1 MSINLAEI
9 RSEPARI
16 PISTKEE
23 QLRQRT
29 MKKVSAHLIPFM
41 IAMFCANFLDR
52 VNISFAALQMNHD
65 LHLTPQIYGF
75 AAGIL
80 FVAYTGLEVPS
91 NLILQRV
98 GARIWLSRIMITWGI
113 IAAANAF
120 IFDKHSLYA
129 GRLLLG
135 AAEAGF
141 FPGIMLYL
149 VRWFPA
155 RERAA
160 AITIF
165 MIGNPIAIIF
175 GAPLSTTLL
184 SFGNMLGFAAWRW
197 LFFLEGLPSM
207 VLGILAIW
215 WLTDRPEEAKWL
227 APDERAWLA
236 SILRSE
242 SKERECV
249 SPATASAVFL
259 HGPTLAFAAS
269 KFCVLLSFYGI
280 ALWLPQ
286 IVKSIGHLTTL
297 QTGFVSAIPYLCAAV
312 GSIYVGRRSDRTGER
327 PRHIAFPAFF
337 GAAGFILAAY
347 SGNAFL
353 AMAGLCIAAT
363 GIWCSNTIFWT
374 MPAATLSG
382 ASAAAGFALINSVGN
397 LGGFFGPYMTGWVRG
412 ATGNYALT
420 LVFLGGF
427 LALSGVIVLM
437 IGRSNRR
444 KNDLT
449 ALRQA

>member
-1 MSINLAEI
+1 
-9 RSEPARI
+9 
-16 PISTKEE
+16 
-23 QLRQRT
+23 
-29 MKKVSAHLIPFM
+29 
-41 IAMFCANFLDR
+41 

-65 LHLTPQIYGF
+65 LHLTPQVYGF

-80 FVAYTGLEVPS
+80 FVAYTVLEVPS
-91 NLILQRV
+91 NLILQKV
-98 GARIWLSRIMITWGI
+98 GARLWLSRIMITWGLVAI
-113 IAAANAF
+113 GNAF

-149 VRWFPA
+149 VHWFPA

-197 LFFLEGLPSM
+197 LFLLEGLPSV
-207 VLGILAIW
+207 VLGLVAIW
-215 WLTDRPEEAKWL
+215 WLTDRPEEATWL
-227 APDERAWLA
+227 EPEERTWLV
-236 SILRSE
+236 SILGSE
-242 SKERECV
+242 AASREKT
-249 SPATASAVFL
+249 SPATVGAVFL

-269 KFCVLLSFYGI
+269 KFCVLLAFYGV

-297 QTGFVSAIPYLCAAV
+297 ETGFVTSIPYLCAAV
-312 GSIYVGRRSDRTGER
+312 GSIYVGRSSDRTGER

-337 GAAGFILAAY
+337 GTAGFVLAAF
-347 SGNAFL
+347 SGNVFF

-397 LGGFFGPYMTGWVRG
+397 LGGFFGPYLTGWIRG

-427 LALSGVIVLM
+427 LALSGIIILL
-437 IGRSNRR
+437 IGRADR
-444 KNDLT
+444 KRIL
-449 ALRQA
+449 AAGECKLPAA